1 MKKEWKSVGG
11 KNERRRKIREGWR
24 KKAAAFREEG
34 KRERGMRVLG

>member
-1 MKKEWKSVGG
+1 MKKEWKSVVG

-24 KKAAAFREEG
+24 KKGTGFREEG